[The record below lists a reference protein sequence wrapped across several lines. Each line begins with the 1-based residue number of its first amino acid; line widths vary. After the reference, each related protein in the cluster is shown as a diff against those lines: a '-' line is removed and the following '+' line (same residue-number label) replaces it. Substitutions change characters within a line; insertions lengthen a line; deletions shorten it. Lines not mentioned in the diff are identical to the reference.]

1 MKTNCTCTHSVY
13 DHSDDTGCDA
23 KGCTCSLGFEEVTE
37 VVFNALEKEIDE
49 LEDKNHALRVR
60 NDNEYDNALEWAASY
75 IIGAQLSGHGVEVQR
90 YANTMAMSIRAAKR
104 GLTKRALDVCP
115 SCAGKGTY
123 QIGVYS
129 ETCSACHGTGTRQ

>member
-1 MKTNCTCTHSVY
+1 MSEVPKIIEDFLKGNN
-13 DHSDDTGCDA
+13 DA
-23 KGCTCSLGFEEVTE
+23 GGTIASLEEE
-37 VVFNALEKEIDE
+37 ASRLALQIEALE
-49 LEDKNHALRVR
+49 NVR
-60 NDNEYDNALEWAASY
+60 DTAYNAALEWAANW

-104 GLTKRALDVCP
+104 GLTPRALDVCP

-129 ETCSACHGTGTRQ
+129 ETCSACHGTGKRQ

>member
-13 DHSDDTGCDA
+13 DHSDDSGCDA

-60 NDNEYDNALEWAASY
+60 NDNEYDTALEWAATW
-75 IIGAQLSGHGVEVQR
+75 IVGAQLSGHGVEVQR
-90 YANTMAMSIRAAKR
+90 YANIMAMSIRAAKR
-104 GLTKRALDVCP
+104 GLTKRVPDVCP
-115 SCAGKGTY
+115 ECAGSGKTGS
-123 QIGVYS
+123 IGLPRECPY
-129 ETCSACHGTGTRQ
+129 CDGTGKRR

>member
-104 GLTKRALDVCP
+104 GLTQRVPYVCP
-115 SCAGKGTY
+115 ECAGSGKTGS
-123 QIGVYS
+123 IGLPRECPY
-129 ETCSACHGTGTRQ
+129 CDGTGKRR